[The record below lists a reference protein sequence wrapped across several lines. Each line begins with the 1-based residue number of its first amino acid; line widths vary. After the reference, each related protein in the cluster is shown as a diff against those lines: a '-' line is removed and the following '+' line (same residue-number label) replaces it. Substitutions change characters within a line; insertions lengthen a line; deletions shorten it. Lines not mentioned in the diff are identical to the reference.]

1 MNDETIFGHS
11 WEAIQRAQRGGRLH
25 ERIDIS
31 KPTNHAPTDD
41 DRALLA
47 KYGSIQA
54 LKDAGFYG
62 SADRL
67 ERDLTKGV

>member
-1 MNDETIFGHS
+1 MNDSIFGHS
-11 WEAIQRAQRGGRLH
+11 WEAIQRAQRGGQLH
-25 ERIDIS
+25 ERIDTS
-31 KPTNHAPTDD
+31 KPISHAPTDA

-62 SADRL
+62 SADKL
-67 ERDLTKGV
+67 ERELNKGV

>member
-1 MNDETIFGHS
+1 MPDKTIFGHS

-25 ERIDIS
+25 ERIDTS
-31 KPTNHAPTDD
+31 KPIAHAPTDD
-41 DRALLA
+41 DRALLV

-67 ERDLTKGV
+67 EREGA